1 MNDSTKNQKTAGR
14 LTRCEFHILLALAD
28 VKRHGYGII
37 QEVAGRSDG
46 RVRLG
51 PGTLYGAIKRLLA
64 AGLIEE
70 SAERPASERDDPRR
84 RRYFQLTPGGRRV
97 AADEAQH
104 LERLVDVARAKRL
117 VSDPVPAAEG
127 RTV

>member
-1 MNDSTKNQKTAGR
+1 MDDSTEDQKPAGR

-28 VKRHGYGII
+28 VQRHGYGIM
-37 QEVAGRSDG
+37 QEVVGRSDG

-70 SAERPASERDDPRR
+70 SAERPAAGRDDPRR
-84 RRYFQLTPGGRRV
+84 RRYYRLTPGGRKV
-97 AADEAQH
+97 AVEETQY
-104 LERLVDVARAKRL
+104 LERVVQIARSKRL
-117 VSDPVPAAEG
+117 VSDPMPAAEG
-127 RTV
+127 RAT